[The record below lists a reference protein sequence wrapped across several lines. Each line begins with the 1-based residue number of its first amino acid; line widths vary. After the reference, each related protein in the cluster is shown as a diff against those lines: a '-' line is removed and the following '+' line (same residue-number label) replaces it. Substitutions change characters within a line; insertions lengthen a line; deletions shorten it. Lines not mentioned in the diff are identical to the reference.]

1 MTTSD
6 YHFNPKWQHTDKV
19 LGTDYCLN
27 VNSVNP
33 SAIKRDVADIKKKWQ
48 DIQSLAKKKES
59 ARLQVVK
66 KTGGGPPPDD
76 TLKSWEKNIIGTFT
90 KTMVEG
96 IEGGFDTSD
105 TSDTSVDISCGSGAV
120 GGQPKS
126 NDDHGYLERVHGPIA
141 TLIPAR
147 YHQFI
152 DGQTLKSYVASN
164 ERDAQIFKQKA
175 GPADIPVITK
185 KTSNKVYSQITDNLT
200 DSGKDAINDINPN
213 LFNLLIDWCPDFES
227 FVCSKPVPAQQDN
240 LIQSVDEMPVDRNPT
255 DDLNEDV
262 GSQAQTSSSSANSSF
277 ASNGKK
283 RAAISNENASSERY
297 FILKASKLQK
307 VEEYRAQKLKIME
320 QMLEM
325 QRRSTVALEAI
336 RASQHREQQ
345 YGIDLQ
351 CLSPVIKFSESYFD
365 FFLVF

>member
-1 MTTSD
+1 M
-6 YHFNPKWQHTDKV
+6 
-19 LGTDYCLN
+19 L
-27 VNSVNP
+27 
-33 SAIKRDVADIKKKWQ
+33 
-48 DIQSLAKKKES
+48 
-59 ARLQVVK
+59 
-66 KTGGGPPPDD
+66 
-76 TLKSWEKNIIGTFT
+76 
-90 KTMVEG
+90 EG

-105 TSDTSVDISCGSGAV
+105 TSDTSVEISCGSGAV

-164 ERDAQIFKQKA
+164 ERDAQIFKRKV

-185 KTSNKVYSQITDNLT
+185 KPSNKVYSQITDNLT

-213 LFNLLIDWCPDFES
+213 LFNLLIDWCPNFES
-227 FVCSKPVPAQQDN
+227 FVCSKPVPDSISENAFFLCVAQQDN
-240 LIQSVDEMPVDRNPT
+240 LIQPVDEMPVDRNPT

-262 GSQAQTSSSSANSSF
+262 GSQAETSSSSANSSF

-283 RAAISNENASSERY
+283 RAAISKENASSERY
-297 FILKASKLQK
+297 FILKASKIQK